1 MRHLYNVFCTIC
13 EFWPLFLSSQLFS
26 SQLFICF
33 MSCGSP
39 FHTFDLKHVRPLH
52 LVLGFVGTFR
62 SSFVSLLHIFI
73 CCSLLY
79 PQTTLSMWFCDFV
92 CSCERPSSAD
102 KHLTTEAKHKRCLAG
117 AAWQVRKAQNIWWAY
132 LPGKWEKRKTFDAP
146 SGALPTAQP
155 IGLGLGKVDSN
166 LMKLSKQGAIIR
178 TLLFQFFFSFS
189 NGDIIPFPHIGGVIV
204 AAIYLT
210 FSVLRMW
217 LFYGIWMA

>member
-79 PQTTLSMWFCDFV
+79 PQTTLSMWFWWEAIKEGLINFSLIWSDDDLFTMLYVSIMIHIFICCSLLYPQTTLSMWFCDFV

-102 KHLTTEAKHKRCLAG
+102 KHLTTEAKHIRCLVG
-117 AAWQVRKAQNIWWAY
+117 LAWQVRKAQNIW
-132 LPGKWEKRKTFDAP
+132 F
-146 SGALPTAQP
+146 
-155 IGLGLGKVDSN
+155 
-166 LMKLSKQGAIIR
+166 
-178 TLLFQFFFSFS
+178 
-189 NGDIIPFPHIGGVIV
+189 HI
-204 AAIYLT
+204 
-210 FSVLRMW
+210 
-217 LFYGIWMA
+217 